1 MGNARPNWQS
11 TLVAQAFLKND
22 ISRHWV
28 ALDATLAAT
37 KHFNMKLSIFF
48 I

>member
-1 MGNARPNWQS
+1 MDNARPDWQS

-22 ISRHWV
+22 ISRYWV

-37 KHFNMKLSIFF
+37 KYFNMKLSIFF
-48 I
+48 